1 MTSKDTG
8 SGWEKVRRA
17 SLMGLGRRSSVEGT
31 ADGISVKKAFQ
42 AKTLSEEQQLEN
54 ERRRVETS
62 QRISASVLNALES
75 KYKVAVDRANH
86 AETCSVCI
94 SISDTYSKMAHHTKA
109 QAWLITALDVAQTH
123 SLSTSLLL
131 GALRS
136 LVKLHQKTGDHGEA
150 IKSGEVLLET
160 AQKAS
165 AAHFKGEAFHLL
177 AISYEAQGDHSKAMA
192 MDEAY
197 LNLSLCEAQWEVASS
212 AASSANGT
220 REGYVMRGDVWN
232 DWKGQGVGENSVQK
246 VITHVR
252 DTSPEPRKLA
262 PAVRPIGAP
271 FPGFTPPAE
280 RQRSFQI
287 NKVKPG

>member
-131 GALRS
+131 
-136 LVKLHQKTGDHGEA
+136 D
-150 IKSGEVLLET
+150 
-160 AQKAS
+160 
-165 AAHFKGEAFHLL
+165 FKGEAFHLL